1 MKRLYLLIII
11 VTSFFLFGCAQQL
24 QSTIQPGV
32 DINKLYKFYVIHF
45 KVEKRGLHE
54 IISNELNS
62 MGFTSSYGEEEN
74 IPNDVDAIVRY
85 VDNWQWDL
93 TNYMIK
99 ITITIRKTDESLL
112 ATATSFRTS
121 LVRKDP
127 PEMIRE
133 TLNEIFHHKTNSS
146 KK

>member
-1 MKRLYLLIII
+1 MKRLYLLITI
-11 VTSFFLFGCAQQL
+11 VICFFLSGCALQKL

-32 DINKLYKFYVIHF
+32 NINKLSKFYVIHF
-45 KVEKRGLHE
+45 KPERRALHK
-54 IISNELNS
+54 IISDELNS
-62 MGFTSSYGEEEN
+62 MGFASSYGEGEN

-99 ITITIRKTDESLL
+99 ITITIRKPDESLL
-112 ATATSFRTS
+112 ATATSYRTS

-127 PEMIRE
+127 PEMIGE
-133 TLNEIFHHKTNSS
+133 TLNEIFHHK